1 MKKYYKVFSDSNIL
15 TGAINQINY
24 EAIAF
29 QSEFAHNY
37 EKWQTLGTI
46 IYKYTP
52 DSVKSFKVHKD
63 ATDSLINWLN
73 KRKTSMDTYL
83 R

>member
-1 MKKYYKVFSDSNIL
+1 MLKTIL
-15 TGAINQINY
+15 VLSIIVG
-24 EAIAF
+24 IA
-29 QSEFAHNY
+29 
-37 EKWQTLGTI
+37 LGTI